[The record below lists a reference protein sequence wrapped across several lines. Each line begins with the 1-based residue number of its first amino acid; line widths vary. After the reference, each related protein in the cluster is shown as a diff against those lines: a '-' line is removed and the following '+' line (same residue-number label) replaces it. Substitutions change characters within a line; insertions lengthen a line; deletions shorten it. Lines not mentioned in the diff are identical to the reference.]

1 MTKQREIE
9 TRPVRTLAS
18 ITTLEESL
26 PIGME
31 NRQLQ
36 HHLDEICSFNL
47 FQCFNFIQFQSL
59 IESPME
65 PYLAPTLAG
74 SIDAEALPLTGV
86 SVYEMIPLG
95 LGCFGSLWAQGV
107 NRLSR
112 LGAD

>member
-1 MTKQREIE
+1 
-9 TRPVRTLAS
+9 
-18 ITTLEESL
+18 
-26 PIGME
+26 
-31 NRQLQ
+31 
-36 HHLDEICSFNL
+36 
-47 FQCFNFIQFQSL
+47 
-59 IESPME
+59 ME